1 MIIFV
6 RMIIYLLFVE
16 EELIRD
22 ITDKY
27 EMQERLKLLELNQSL
42 MDNLHISSSILRQS
56 KVWFLK
62 ENNV

>member
-1 MIIFV
+1 MILYYFCTVHLYLFV
-6 RMIIYLLFVE
+6 VE

-42 MDNLHISSSILRQS
+42 MDNLHVSSNILRQS
-56 KVWFLK
+56 KF
-62 ENNV
+62 